1 MFEWEAGFGYFLSSS
16 MMKTTNAIKW
26 ELPKWSFFMVFLV
39 TLLLKFM
46 TNFYSFLGTCFCIIF
61 MSVFPQGG
69 LPLSCSSTHERG
81 ITPSWPFCRIIS
93 YVLLELHMKE
103 GLWYQDPS
111 SVFCRG
117 RQKGLGKECG
127 SLCRLR
133 QKLYIWTRKAVSLW
147 NRQIFTDNAANFYFS
162 LISNS

>member
-111 SVFCRG
+111 SVFCSILS
-117 RQKGLGKECG
+117 KSVNIH
-127 SLCRLR
+127 SLSFL
-133 QKLYIWTRKAVSLW
+133 SLLSVKD
-147 NRQIFTDNAANFYFS
+147 IHYSFHSVGF
-162 LISNS
+162 LISFIHSHGSWSQGRAPPV